1 MSIQSRLA
9 RLENSTSI
17 NTINIGN
24 ELERLKALS
33 LAGKA
38 LSSKTIND
46 YKKMI
51 TECDNPELVKLYQ
64 AAILAES

>member
-51 TECDNPELVKLYQ
+51 KECDNPELVKLYQ